1 MVTEAGLACT
11 KNTAPHPAAGT
22 TNLLINIKETALSH
36 RLICSAAADRSVQLS
51 QGYLVPFGFKLP
63 MRGSELKHV
72 RISVH
77 SICRG

>member
-1 MVTEAGLACT
+1 MHQ
-11 KNTAPHPAAGT
+11 NTAPHPAAGT

-51 QGYLVPFGFKLP
+51 QGYLVPFSFKLP